1 MDKLDG
7 LKKKFTIKKHMN
19 TLLYTSVSDEGHLQV
34 PRLTIGHI
42 FAGVV
47 LSTLVY
53 LTALQWNSALSLSI
67 QNLQN
72 KHKELNEEEASYVVA
87 ASITV
92 FIVLITMIIYF
103 AMRSSSKKSSVKKL
117 QGIEKVM

>member
-1 MDKLDG
+1 
-7 LKKKFTIKKHMN
+7 MN

-47 LSTLVY
+47 LSTLIY